1 MNFGKLT
8 GKISFL
14 TDLITES
21 RGFFFMDVSAACAKA
36 FLTKNVK
43 ASGEVK
49 SSGEKYAVFR
59 VKKSLEEC
67 ADG

>member
-1 MNFGKLT
+1 M
-8 GKISFL
+8 
-14 TDLITES
+14 
-21 RGFFFMDVSAACAKA
+21 C
-36 FLTKNVK
+36 K
-43 ASGEVK
+43 ASVEVK